1 MFSSRRIAT
10 SGGNKFVDNF
20 SFESDGNND
29 WFETSSTTYNCHNT
43 PYTFAFWCKRASI
56 NTFDI
61 VLGNQSDDS
70 YNFILFDNDDGD
82 RLILEGSDD
91 DHAIGACSVI
101 ADRWYHFA
109 VVPNGDGTVAMY
121 QDAVPLSVTYDGGGD
136 LGSASTFDSLGG
148 GGTGNTF
155 AGNISEIAIYN
166 IALTASQVRT
176 LYNNREPF
184 NHREGSVSSSLT
196 AWWRMGDGTED
207 IGTLQDGSPD
217 FTIYDMSV
225 NSNNAATR
233 SMAAN
238 SFTGDIPW

>member
-1 MFSSRRIAT
+1 MFRSRLVAVTGGDVFRDEYSLAFDGTDDYIAIP
-10 SGGNKFVDNF
+10 
-20 SFESDGNND
+20 
-29 WFETSSTTYNCHNT
+29 STTYNVHNT
-43 PYTFAFWCKRASI
+43 AYSFVFWAKRNAI
-56 NTFDI
+56 NSWDI
-61 VLGNQSDDS
+61 VLGNQSS
-70 YNFILFDNDDGD
+70 SALNFIIFDNDDGD
-82 RLILEGSDD
+82 RIMLEGSDGD
-91 DHAIGACSVI
+91 NAVGACSVI
-101 ADRWYHFA
+101 ANRWYHFA

-121 QDAVPLSVTYDGGGD
+121 QDAVPISVTYDGGGD

-238 SFTGDIPW
+238 SFTGDTPW